1 MQVVPRAYIQR
12 INDVNSTL
20 HAVLEVNPDALD
32 IASQL
37 DQEREMGHLR
47 GPLHGLPVLVKD
59 NIGTG
64 DKMQT
69 AAGSYALVG
78 AELDT
83 DSTVVA
89 RLRDHGLIILGK
101 TSLSEWA
108 NVRSMNSSNGWNAR
122 GGQTYAAYY
131 PKQDPNGSSSGS
143 AVATDLGLAFAALG
157 TETSGSILL
166 PSEVS
171 NIVGIKPT
179 VGLTSRHLVI
189 PVSPRQDT
197 VGPMARTVKDAALL
211 LQAMAGP
218 DSYDNYT
225 LASPYGSSP
234 PDYVAACQLSGLQ
247 GKRIGIPQNVLSTL
261 TGSFTPM
268 ATAFKAAVT
277 AVAQAGAVI
286 VRDTNFTA
294 YETYTTDRNTTL
306 AVMAIDFTSSISD
319 YLNDNLT
326 INPHNLHNLSDI
338 RSFSQQEP
346 FEEYPSRDTQV
357 WDLAISTGLSNT
369 SPEFWAMY
377 QKSLYYG
384 GEGGLIGALSRHQL
398 DAIILPTGIAADIP
412 ALVGA
417 PVITVPMGAF
427 PNSSAI
433 EHNDRGDMVFIAP
446 GIPFGIS
453 FLGKKWSEK
462 ELIGM
467 AYAFEQRTLV
477 RKTLKRVVEPKG
489 ELSHFIG
496 DDSDSESE
504 SEVDDHE
511 AGGCGL

>member
-1 MQVVPRAYIQR
+1 MRHLTSFMWFEDECFTSVDLVNAYFRR

-32 IASQL
+32 IAKQL

-47 GPLHGLPVLVKD
+47 GPLHGLPVFVKD
-59 NIGTG
+59 SISTRY
-64 DKMQT
+64 KMQT
-69 AAGSYALVG
+69 AAGSFALVG
-78 AELDT
+78 AKLDD

-89 RLRDHGLIILGK
+89 RLREHGLVILGK

-108 NVRSMNSSNGWNAR
+108 S
-122 GGQTYAAYY
+122 TYAAYY

-157 TETSGSILL
+157 TETSGSILF

-179 VGLTSRHLVI
+179 VV
-189 PVSPRQDT
+189 
-197 VGPMARTVKDAALL
+197 
-211 LQAMAGP
+211 
-218 DSYDNYT
+218 
-225 LASPYGSSP
+225 
-234 PDYVAACQLSGLQ
+234 
-247 GKRIGIPQNVLSTL
+247 
-261 TGSFTPM
+261 
-268 ATAFKAAVT
+268 
-277 AVAQAGAVI
+277 
-286 VRDTNFTA
+286 
-294 YETYTTDRNTTL
+294 
-306 AVMAIDFTSSISD
+306 
-319 YLNDNLT
+319 
-326 INPHNLHNLSDI
+326 
-338 RSFSQQEP
+338 
-346 FEEYPSRDTQV
+346 
-357 WDLAISTGLSNT
+357 TGLSNT

-384 GEGGLIGALSRHQL
+384 GEGGLLGALSRHQL
-398 DAIILPTGIAADIP
+398 DAIILPTGTAADIP

-417 PVITVPMGAF
+417 PVTTVPMGAF

-433 EHNDRGDMVFIAP
+433 KHNDRGDMVYIAP

-453 FLGKKWSEK
+453 FLGKQWSEK

-489 ELSHFIG
+489 ELRDVIG
-496 DDSDSESE
+496 DEDEGEDEDE
-504 SEVDDHE
+504 DDGHD
-511 AGGCGL
+511 AGQCGL